1 MSLNSII
8 EQKLNDLAEKELQ
21 IELEP
26 LDSRGLYVNP
36 HQDNITRKEIW
47 KNVANRIIH
56 SRKYTIFYTF
66 VIILSIIVLITSFNT
81 KCLSTVYLLM
91 DYFINI
97 SLIAEVLLRINALG
111 KNYWK
116 SFLNII
122 DIIIVPLCIITLI
135 YLTVDD
141 CSNHQEKIAD
151 NIILGVR
158 NGLQLFR
165 LILLIKNNDP
175 FSSETEIIDFESID
189 DIQERDLIS
198 EIISD
203 GTTID
208 TGADNMDFLIEYE
221 EFEKELAL

>member
-1 MSLNSII
+1 MSLNSIL
-8 EQKLNDLAEKELQ
+8 EQKLSNLAEKELQ

-26 LDSRGLYVNP
+26 LDSRGMYINP
-36 HQDNITRKEIW
+36 HQDTITRKDVM
-47 KNVANRIIH
+47 KNIANRIIH
-56 SRKYTIFYTF
+56 SRKYALFYIF
-66 VIILSIIVLITSFNT
+66 VIILSLIVLITSFNT
-81 KCLSTVYLLM
+81 KCLSTIYLLM

-97 SLIAEVLLRINALG
+97 SLIIEVLLRINALG

-122 DIIIVPLCIITLI
+122 DIIIVPLCVITLI

-141 CSNHQEKIAD
+141 CSNRQEKIAD
-151 NIILGVR
+151 NIIIGVR

-165 LILLIKNNDP
+165 LVLLIKNNDI
-175 FSSETEIIDFESID
+175 FSSEVEIVDFSSID
-189 DIQERDLIS
+189 NNQEEEELS

-203 GTTID
+203 DATID
-208 TGADNMDFLIEYE
+208 TGADMDFLIEYE